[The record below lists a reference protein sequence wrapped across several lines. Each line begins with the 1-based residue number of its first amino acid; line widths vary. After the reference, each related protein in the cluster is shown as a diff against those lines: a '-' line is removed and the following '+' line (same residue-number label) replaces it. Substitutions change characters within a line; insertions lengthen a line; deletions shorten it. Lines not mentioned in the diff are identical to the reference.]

1 MSRLK
6 VLMAWHKSGS
16 WVPLLRSPI
25 HVPDGPWRG
34 TSHESKPM
42 GPKVGCFS
50 HFGKEALFIFRLSR
64 TATLKVIQQSNLRD
78 MTKGIVTS
86 PNDVIYS

>member
-1 MSRLK
+1 
-6 VLMAWHKSGS
+6 
-16 WVPLLRSPI
+16 
-25 HVPDGPWRG
+25 
-34 TSHESKPM
+34 M